1 MASPPVPQSLVNG
14 FWRPSCS
21 SVVSGRSASPLVWL
35 PDTGQPVIVIQLKGR
50 SLVKHSDSPVLVI
63 GLGRFGS
70 ALAEELTESGQ
81 DLMAVE
87 ADRAIVQRYMGE
99 FTSVVQADATDIAA
113 LEQLGAAQFK
123 TAVVGIGTS
132 IENSVLTVA
141 NLVDLGV
148 ETIWAKAI
156 TRVHGEILT
165 RLGAANVIFPEQDA
179 GERTAHLLAGTMRNF
194 TEFSPG
200 YALANIS
207 TPKALAGK
215 TMQTLRI
222 KDRYGVTIVALEHDE
237 EFQSVDPHTELREGQ
252 NMIVAGPTERVDNF
266 AKRI

>member
-1 MASPPVPQSLVNG
+1 M
-14 FWRPSCS
+14 
-21 SVVSGRSASPLVWL
+21 
-35 PDTGQPVIVIQLKGR
+35 
-50 SLVKHSDSPVLVI
+50 VKHSDSPVLVI
-63 GLGRFGS
+63 GLGRFGT
-70 ALAEELTESGQ
+70 ALAQELTESGQ

-87 ADRAIVQRYMGE
+87 QDRAIVQRYSGE

-113 LEQLGAAQFK
+113 LEQLGAGQFEV
-123 TAVVGIGTS
+123 AVVGIGTS

-148 ETIWAKAI
+148 QTIWAKAI
-156 TRVHGEILT
+156 TRAHGTILT
-165 RLGAANVIFPEQDA
+165 RIGASQVIFPEQDA

-207 TPKALAGK
+207 SPAALAGK
-215 TMQTLRI
+215 PLRDLRL
-222 KDRYGVTIVALEHDE
+222 KDRFGVTVVAVERDN
-237 EFQSVDPHTELREGQ
+237 EFQNVFPATQLVEGQ
-252 NMIVAGPTERVDNF
+252 NMIVAGPTDQVDEF

>member
-1 MASPPVPQSLVNG
+1 M
-14 FWRPSCS
+14 
-21 SVVSGRSASPLVWL
+21 
-35 PDTGQPVIVIQLKGR
+35 
-50 SLVKHSDSPVLVI
+50 VKHSDSPVLVI

-113 LEQLGAAQFK
+113 LEQLGASQFT

-165 RLGAANVIFPEQDA
+165 RIGAANVIFPEQDA

-215 TMQTLRI
+215 MLHTLRI
-222 KDRYGVTIVALEHDE
+222 KERYGVTIVALEHDD
-237 EFQSVDPHTELREGQ
+237 EFQSVDLHTELREGQ

>member
-1 MASPPVPQSLVNG
+1 M
-14 FWRPSCS
+14 
-21 SVVSGRSASPLVWL
+21 
-35 PDTGQPVIVIQLKGR
+35 
-50 SLVKHSDSPVLVI
+50 VKHSESPVLVI

-87 ADRAIVQRYMGE
+87 SDRTIVQRYSGE
-99 FTSVVQADATDIAA
+99 FTSVVQADATDYAA
-113 LEQLGAAQFK
+113 LEQLGAGQFN

-165 RLGAANVIFPEQDA
+165 RIGAAHVIFPEQDA

-200 YALANIS
+200 YALANIT
-207 TPKALAGK
+207 TPKAMTGK
-215 TMQTLRI
+215 SLHTLRI
-222 KDRYGVTIVALEHDE
+222 KDRYGVTVVAVERDD
-237 EFQSVDPHTELREGQ
+237 EFQNVYPDTELVEGQ
-252 NMIVAGPTERVDNF
+252 NMIVAGPTERVDDF